1 MDSPNIND
9 SLSVTQWLV
18 AQESALPAD
27 PLEALSD
34 ESAAQSDAQAEPS
47 PGAPT
52 TEQLF
57 QVLYGELKRGAS
69 SFMRKEHAGHTLSAT
84 ALTHE
89 AWLRLAGQTRTRWQS
104 RSHFLGVA
112 SIMMRRILVNHA
124 LAKQANKRDA
134 PLVSLT
140 LTEAQQVSG
149 DLGADVVRVHEALL
163 AFEQVDPR
171 AAKVVELKF
180 FGGLE
185 VDEIAELLGL
195 GSATV
200 KRDWALARAWLYRA
214 LNGS

>member
-1 MDSPNIND
+1 MESPNLTD
-9 SLSVTQWLV
+9 AQSVTQWLL
-18 AQESALPAD
+18 AQESATQEGAGPAGPLDALP
-27 PLEALSD
+27 D
-34 ESAAQSDAQAEPS
+34 EPTG
-47 PGAPT
+47 PGDTPT

-57 QVLYGELKRGAS
+57 HLLYGELKRGAS
-69 SFMRKEHAGHTLSAT
+69 AFIRKEQAGHTLSAT

-124 LAKQANKRDA
+124 LAKQANKRDV

-149 DLGADVVRVHEALL
+149 DVSADVVRVHEALL

-200 KRDWALARAWLYRA
+200 KRDWALARTWLYRA
-214 LNGS
+214 LNEG